1 MEVGRSQLRGR
12 LQRRLTNRIG
22 DLVALEQQEY
32 ATELSQFLINGFQEQ
47 MREGHVDAV
56 YLREHTAKILGDLRE
71 VFRENNDPWTREVVD
86 ALTENLPFDTA
97 VARSFR
103 PADH

>member
-22 DLVALEQQEY
+22 ELVALERQEY
-32 ATELSQFLINGFQEQ
+32 ATELSQCLIDGFKERI
-47 MREGHVDAV
+47 REGHVDAV
-56 YLREHTAKILGDLRE
+56 YLTKHTAKILGDLRE
-71 VFRENNDPWTREVVD
+71 VFRKNNDPWTREVVD
-86 ALTENLPFDTA
+86 ALTENLPFDTE